1 MRLLTRLAK
10 AAAAVTGTADRLAGA
25 QPPLLLFFAMVIPLT
40 SHDHVRAFFD
50 ALISLAGPGVTATI
64 LGLVLLVEERAVA
77 RMRARSVT

>member
-1 MRLLTRLAK
+1 
-10 AAAAVTGTADRLAGA
+10 
-25 QPPLLLFFAMVIPLT
+25 MVIPLT